1 MARAG
6 YYLMAVLSLLI
17 AAMQLRFL
25 FMPMSMASPDM
36 VHHIDVVPLAFWLHV
51 VGAAVALALG
61 VFQFATGLR
70 TKYPVI
76 HRWTGRTYAV
86 AVLFGAPAG
95 LILALNANGGFV
107 TQLGFSM
114 LALAWGITT
123 LIAFR
128 HVRNARYVLHAQWM
142 IRSYALALGA
152 VTLRLQVPFLVAMLE
167 TDYTGVLP
175 IIAWSSWVPNILIA
189 EWIIQKQH
197 LPILV
202 RIRETV

>member
-6 YYLMAVLSLLI
+6 YYVMAVFSLLI
-17 AAMQLRFL
+17 AAIQLRFL
-25 FMPMSMASPDM
+25 FMPMSAASPDM
-36 VHHIDVVPLAFWLHV
+36 VHHIAVVPVAFWLHV
-51 VGAAVALALG
+51 IGAAVALALG
-61 VFQFATGLR
+61 VAQFASGLR
-70 TKYPVI
+70 MKHPSV
-76 HRWTGRTYAV
+76 HRWTGRAYAT

-107 TQLGFSM
+107 TQSGFSL

-123 LIAFR
+123 FVAVR
-128 HVRNARYVLHAQWM
+128 HVRNGRYVLHSQWM
-142 IRSYALALGA
+142 VRSYALALGA
-152 VTLRLQVPFLVAMLE
+152 VTLRLQVPFLVNMLE

-189 EWIIQKQH
+189 EWMIRKQQ